1 MANLITAAL
10 RVPLLHRDQEIALGR
25 QVQAWMAIRD
35 TEPTTAADRRTWRRG
50 IRARDQL
57 VVHNL
62 RFAYRFISRHLRCC
76 KTLDREDLL
85 QAATIGLTRA
95 AELFKP
101 EHGCRFVTY
110 ATLWIRQSVDREIW
124 MADDPIRIPANL
136 HTMKAKIGSLTSAGM
151 SPEDA
156 MAAALQ
162 GRTTPPE
169 LIEAALSVTR
179 PLASLDGP
187 VRDCPDLNLHETIAD
202 GGPLPLDLVADEI
215 GTELV
220 QVHVLRLRDLQRDI
234 IERVYGFNTEPQPMT
249 AIARETNRSR
259 QAVKQIHDRAI
270 SQLERMIN
278 VDPAI
283 Q

>member
-1 MANLITAAL
+1 
-10 RVPLLHRDQEIALGR
+10 
-25 QVQAWMAIRD
+25 
-35 TEPTTAADRRTWRRG
+35 
-50 IRARDQL
+50 
-57 VVHNL
+57 
-62 RFAYRFISRHLRCC
+62 
-76 KTLDREDLL
+76 
-85 QAATIGLTRA
+85 
-95 AELFKP
+95 
-101 EHGCRFVTY
+101 
-110 ATLWIRQSVDREIW
+110 
-124 MADDPIRIPANL
+124 
-136 HTMKAKIGSLTSAGM
+136 
-151 SPEDA
+151 
-156 MAAALQ
+156 
-162 GRTTPPE
+162 
-169 LIEAALSVTR
+169 
-179 PLASLDGP
+179 